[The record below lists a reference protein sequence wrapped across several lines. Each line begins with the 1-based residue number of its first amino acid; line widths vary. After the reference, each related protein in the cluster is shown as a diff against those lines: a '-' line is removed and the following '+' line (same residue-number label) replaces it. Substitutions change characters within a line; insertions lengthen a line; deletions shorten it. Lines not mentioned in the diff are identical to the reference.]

1 MVWDEETIR
10 SLRDLWTQGLSTA
23 EIGRR
28 LGVSKNAIVG
38 KAHRLDLEARP
49 SPIRR
54 NAAKPVN
61 ERSAAFPRMAG
72 PTLPPLASAVI
83 QSFDSHALT
92 VPAFVAPAFVAPAF
106 VPPAFVPPVFATTAF
121 ATTAVAEP
129 VTVQPVAVQPVAVQP
144 VTVQPV
150 TVQPVAVQPV
160 AVQPVAATTGVV
172 QPVVTA
178 SSNVQPLRPALAVAV
193 RPPAPPTVQAP
204 HPVPRPMMPSAPI
217 QTRRSTPSCC
227 WPIGEPGTKAFRFC
241 DDNSLPGKP
250 YCDEHARL
258 AYVRIRDRKEDAA

>member
-10 SLRDLWTQGLSTA
+10 SLQDLWTQGLSTA

-54 NAAKPVN
+54 GVAKPVN
-61 ERSAAFPRMAG
+61 ERPAAFPRMAG
-72 PTLPPLASAVI
+72 PTLPPLASAVVE
-83 QSFDSHALT
+83 SFDSQALP
-92 VPAFVAPAFVAPAF
+92 VSVF
-106 VPPAFVPPVFATTAF
+106 VPPAFATTVVATTVLATTAL
-121 ATTAVAEP
+121 ATTGLA
-129 VTVQPVAVQPVAVQP
+129 QPVAVQPAS
-144 VTVQPV
+144 VT
-150 TVQPVAVQPV
+150 TV
-160 AVQPVAATTGVV
+160 VV
-172 QPVVTA
+172 PPAVTA
-178 SSNVQPLRPALAVAV
+178 SSNAVPSNVQPLRPAPVVAV
-193 RPPAPPTVQAP
+193 RPATPPTVQAP
-204 HPVPRPMMPSAPI
+204 AAPRPMMPSAPI